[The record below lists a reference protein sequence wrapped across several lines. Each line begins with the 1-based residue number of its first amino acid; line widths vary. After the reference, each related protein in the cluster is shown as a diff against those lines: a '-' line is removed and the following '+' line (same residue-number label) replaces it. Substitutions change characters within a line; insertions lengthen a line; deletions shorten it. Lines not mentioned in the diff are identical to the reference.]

1 MVTRIADA
9 NFLLRLITKAPK
21 DHYEKAR
28 AEARALEAA
37 GGAIEVH
44 PVHVAEAL
52 YVLEGR
58 IYGVPPE
65 EASKALLLLLESR
78 PFKPREA
85 PALLN
90 ALRRY
95 PRSGLDF
102 PDVFLA
108 ELALNE
114 EKGMLTFDQKLRAY
128 FAPRRR
134 NFP

>member
-28 AEARALEAA
+28 DVAQALEAA

-65 EASKALLLLLESR
+65 EAAKALLLLLESR

-95 PRSGLDF
+95 PHAGLDF

-108 ELALNE
+108 ELALGE
-114 EKGMLTFDQKLRAY
+114 EKALLTFNQKLKAY
-128 FAPRRR
+128 FASRTR
-134 NFP
+134 NLP